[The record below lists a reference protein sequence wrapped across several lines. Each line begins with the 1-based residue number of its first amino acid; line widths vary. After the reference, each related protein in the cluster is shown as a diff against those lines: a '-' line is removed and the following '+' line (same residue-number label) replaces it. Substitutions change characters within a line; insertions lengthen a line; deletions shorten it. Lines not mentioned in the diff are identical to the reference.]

1 MNQTKLKEWADQL
14 PEGFLGLNRSQLTYA
29 VCRLEGLTGAEAA
42 RAAGYSEKNAAV
54 QAHKLENSQKIKY
67 FYEEARQVIEKETSG
82 IMGVDDVL
90 QEASR
95 MARQGESTKAKKVG
109 LEILASYHA
118 LMSGNAATQ

>member
-1 MNQTKLKEWADQL
+1 VPKTHKSGLVFPLAHTIQIS
-14 PEGFLGLNRSQLTYA
+14 FLWCAPCPASN
-29 VCRLEGLTGAEAA
+29 CM
-42 RAAGYSEKNAAV
+42 
-54 QAHKLENSQKIKY
+54 
-67 FYEEARQVIEKETSG
+67 
-82 IMGVDDVL
+82 MGVDDVL